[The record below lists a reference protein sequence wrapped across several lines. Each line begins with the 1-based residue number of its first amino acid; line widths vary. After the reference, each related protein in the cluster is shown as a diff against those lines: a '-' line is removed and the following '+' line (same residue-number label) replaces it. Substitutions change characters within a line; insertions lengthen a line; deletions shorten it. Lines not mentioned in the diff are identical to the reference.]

1 MYNMR
6 NPSSGLKQVML
17 AASVT
22 VELFA
27 CAQSPSRKGAVQLF
41 ATVQA
46 TPPSITLTW
55 VLYPGATAYAIYR
68 RSQGATTWG
77 SAVANLTGSAT
88 QYVDNGVSAEV
99 VYEYK
104 VSRTASG
111 TGYGYV
117 LSGVSRPAVEQR
129 GTLVLLVDS
138 AIAQQLA
145 PEVTQLEDDLLGD
158 GWWVE
163 REVVEPGA
171 TPLAVRA
178 LVQSHYAAAPGQ
190 VKAVYVLGH
199 VAVPYSGNTNPD
211 GHTEHR
217 GAWPCDGYYGEM
229 NGVWTDVTVTNTNSV
244 HPWNHNV
251 PGDGKFDQSDF
262 PSPLELQVGRVDL
275 SDLPAFAQSEAQL
288 LQAYLVK
295 AHQWKIK
302 ALVVP
307 ATSIVFDDLQ
317 WVNNPLA
324 SSGYMSLPTSTGPT
338 ALTDQP
344 PSSGPFI
351 NTFTTTDNLW
361 TYHSGTGLQGVGS
374 NAQAT
379 FIGTYN
385 GVSTPGLAAAPAGGI
400 FNMSFGSYFGD
411 WDNEDNYLR
420 AVLASGKALT
430 HVWSGIPNWFF
441 HPMAMGEPIGY
452 CAWRSMDNTNTNLS
466 LQNGGWQGQS
476 MSRGHMALMGD
487 PALRQ
492 QYLAPPTDLAVGNS
506 TWYATFNWT
515 ASPEPVDGY
524 LLYRIDTVGGQFVRI
539 TPAPVV
545 DTSFTSTVQ
554 FLPGDR
560 YMVRAI
566 KLTTSNTGSYQDL
579 SLGAIG
585 TAQGAPVA
593 DCQGVP
599 SGPALPGTLCDDSS
613 VDTYNDVFDSTC
625 ACVGSPVGLQELN
638 PAEVRWWLDPGA
650 SQLIISMDD
659 PFIGTYRIR
668 NVQGALLKEGRL
680 NGASTQVAVSQLV
693 PATYILELHATKSN
707 EVAVVK
713 RFTVVR

>member
-1 MYNMR
+1 MR
-6 NPSSGLKQVML
+6 ILASGLKQVTVL
-17 AASVT
+17 ASLM
-22 VELFA
+22 VELLA
-27 CAQSPSRKGAVQLF
+27 CAQSPSRKGAVQLS
-41 ATVQA
+41 ATVQT
-46 TPPSITLTW
+46 TPPSITITW
-55 VLYPGATAYAIYR
+55 EPYAGATAYAVYR
-68 RSQGATTWG
+68 RVQGATTWG
-77 SAVANLTGSAT
+77 SAVANLTGTAT
-88 QYVDNGVSAEV
+88 QYIDNSVVAEA

-104 VSRTASG
+104 VTRTAMG

-117 LSGVSRPAVEQR
+117 LSGVARPPVEQR

-138 AIAQQLA
+138 AMAQQLA
-145 PEVTQLEDDLLGD
+145 PEVAQLENDLLGD

-163 REVVEPGA
+163 REEVPSGTA
-171 TPLAVRA
+171 PAAVRA
-178 LVQSHYAAAPGQ
+178 LVQSHYVAAPGQ
-190 VKAVYVLGH
+190 VKAVYVLGQ

-217 GAWPCDGYYGEM
+217 GAWACDGYYGEM
-229 NGVWTDVTVTNTNSV
+229 NGTWTDATVNNANGV
-244 HPWNHNV
+244 HLWNHNV

-275 SDLPAFAQSEAQL
+275 SDLPTFTQSEAQL
-288 LQAYLVK
+288 LQSYLSK
-295 AHQWKIK
+295 AHQWKTK
-302 ALVVP
+302 SLVVP

-324 SSGYMSLPTSTGPT
+324 SSGYMSLTTSTGPIS
-338 ALTDQP
+338 LTDQP

-361 TYHSGTGLQGVGS
+361 TYHSGTGLQGVGT
-374 NAQAT
+374 NGQVT
-379 FIGTYN
+379 FLGTYN

-452 CAWRSMDNTNTNLS
+452 CAWRSMNNTNQDLS

-487 PALRQ
+487 PSLRQ
-492 QYLAPPTDLAVGNS
+492 QYLAPPTDLVVSNS
-506 TWYATFNWT
+506 TWYATFTWT

-524 LLYRIDTVGGQFVRI
+524 LIYHIDTVAGPFVRV
-539 TPAPVV
+539 TPTPVIG
-545 DTSFTSTVQ
+545 TSFTSAVQ
-554 FLPGDR
+554 FIPGDR

-566 KLTTSNTGSYQDL
+566 KLVTSNTGSYQDL
-579 SLGAIG
+579 SLGAMA

-593 DCQGVP
+593 DCLGVP
-599 SGPALPGTLCDDSS
+599 SGPALPGTSCDDGS

-625 ACVGSPVGLQELN
+625 TCIGAPVGLNELRA
-638 PAEVRWWLDPGA
+638 AEVRWWLDEEA
-650 SQLIISMDD
+650 SQLVISMES
-659 PFIGTYRIR
+659 PLVGSYCIR

-680 NGASTQVAVSQLV
+680 NGMRTQVGVSQLV
-693 PATYILELHATKSN
+693 PATYILELNPTKSK
-707 EVAVVK
+707 EASVVK
-713 RFTVVR
+713 RFTLVR